1 MVNIGY
7 NGSKGTDL
15 DIVTAPNRTPSG
27 LLLPTVGA
35 FNYETSQRS
44 SILHA
49 GSLRVR
55 KRLAHGLAVGGTYV
69 YSKSI
74 DDASSIGGGAVVVAQ
89 NPLNLAAER
98 GLSSFDQRHKFTGDF
113 LYELP
118 FGTGKRWL
126 SSAGPLTRAFGDWA
140 VSGSFTIASGTPF
153 TAYLLDSISD
163 AARGSNGSLRPNLVP
178 GQYDPGGEPEHRC
191 MV

>member
-1 MVNIGY
+1 M
-7 NGSKGTDL
+7 
-15 DIVTAPNRTPSG
+15 R
-27 LLLPTVGA
+27 
-35 FNYETSQRS
+35 ER
-44 SILHA
+44 
-49 GSLRVR
+49 LRVR

-69 YSKSI
+69 FSKSI

-118 FGTGKRWL
+118 FGTSKRWL
-126 SSAGPLTRAFGDWA
+126 SAAGPLARAFGDWT

-153 TAYLLDSISD
+153 TPYLLDSISD
-163 AARGSNGSLRPNLVP
+163 VARGSNGSLRPRPRSWAVGPACEP
-178 GQYDPGGEPEHRC
+178 GHRC